1 MSAGEAQRAP
11 RASTRWLHARP
22 LAPLTRPARPPRSP
36 IPSFSCNT
44 EMVGLF
50 KVSESAAD
58 SAELRGYVEAHAAKT
73 GSHRAQQLLA
83 DWDNAAPKFV
93 KVRKER
99 PAHAPHRAPRTRRSR
114 LC

>member
-1 MSAGEAQRAP
+1 
-11 RASTRWLHARP
+11 
-22 LAPLTRPARPPRSP
+22 
-36 IPSFSCNT
+36 
-44 EMVGLF
+44 MVGLF

-99 PAHAPHRAPRTRRSR
+99 PAHAPHRAPPRAAHASADTSR
-114 LC
+114 LTPTPLPTRLGRFHCRSSRTTTRA